1 VKKTTYKLNNSKA
14 KWKIYAI
21 PGLGFDHRIFEKLR
35 LTNAE
40 ICYCDWIEPLA
51 SENIVDYA
59 TRFSREMI
67 ADKNVVLMSQSFGG
81 ILAQEIA
88 KIKEINHL
96 ILISTVQS
104 NGEMPLG
111 FKNLARF
118 KLYKLITRQ
127 SILATFPFWQKA
139 YGYHSAEDQS
149 LFKSMA
155 AKNSNNY
162 FHWAIN
168 QLGSWKGAVKNENQN
183 IIRIHGDNDKTF
195 PIKQM
200 CKVDYLIEKG
210 GHFAVYQ
217 KPDEVSGLINKQL
230 NLWQSNG

>member
-1 VKKTTYKLNNSKA
+1 LSINQP
-14 KWKIYAI
+14 KWKIYSI
-21 PGLGFDHRIFEKLR
+21 PGLGFDHRIFEKLS
-35 LTNAE
+35 LANATV
-40 ICYCDWIEPLA
+40 CHCNWIEPFA
-51 SENIVDYA
+51 NESIVEYA
-59 TRFSREMI
+59 KRFSQEMNEGNHVI
-67 ADKNVVLMSQSFGG
+67 LMGQSFGG
-81 ILAQEIA
+81 ILAQEIV
-88 KIKEINHL
+88 KLKNIKHL
-96 ILISTVQS
+96 ILLSTVQKA
-104 NGEMPLG
+104 NEMPLG

-168 QLGSWKGAVKNENQN
+168 QLGSWKGAVKTENQN
-183 IIRIHGDNDKTF
+183 ILRIHGDNDKTF

-230 NLWQSNG
+230 NLWLSNG